1 MKTQSSERPKQ
12 PVENHSLS
20 NQSLSNHKPDHKLRL
35 IKLIH
40 VAKRQLNL
48 DEHTYRLM
56 LTQATAKESLR
67 AMNLIEL
74 EQVLSLFK
82 QKGFIIQVKPRTN
95 KRLHLPVMS
104 PDVTPKRRSPAS
116 GTSPNA
122 LIDKIRAIWITMGH
136 HFIIEDNSETALD
149 AFVRRMTGTKKGQGV
164 DSTQWLS
171 DAQAVKVLESLKN
184 WHRRELIERIKARG
198 QTLPPRDNN
207 RLPSY
212 NAVLEIYLN
221 TATLCKP
228 HDKKIVKEAR
238 HD

>member
-1 MKTQSSERPKQ
+1 MKTQRSERPKQ
-12 PVENHSLS
+12 PVGNHSLNS
-20 NQSLSNHKPDHKLRL
+20 HKTDNKLRL

-48 DEHTYRLM
+48 DEHIYRLM
-56 LTQATAKESLR
+56 LAQATAKASLR

-82 QKGFIIQVKPRTN
+82 QKGFVIQVKSRTN

-104 PDVTPKRRSPAS
+104 QAAMPKRQSPAS

-171 DAQAVKVLESLKN
+171 DPQAVKVLESLKN

-198 QTLPPRDNN
+198 QRLPVQDNN
-207 RLPSY
+207 KLPSY
-212 NAVLEIYLN
+212 HVVLDLYLK
-221 TATLCKP
+221 TAMPEGKP
-228 HDKKIVKEAR
+228 HD
-238 HD
+238 

>member
-1 MKTQSSERPKQ
+1 MKTQT
-12 PVENHSLS
+12 
-20 NQSLSNHKPDHKLRL
+20 QSTPKLRL

-40 VAKRQLNL
+40 LAKRQLNL
-48 DEHTYRLM
+48 DEHIYRLM
-56 LTQATAKESLR
+56 LKQATAKDSLR

-82 QKGFIIQVKPRTN
+82 QKGFVIQVNSRSN
-95 KRLHLPVMS
+95 QRLNNQAA
-104 PDVTPKRRSPAS
+104 TPKRRSPAS

-122 LIDKIRAIWITMGH
+122 LMDKIRAIWITMGH

-171 DAQAVKVLESLKN
+171 DTQALKVLESLKN

-212 NAVLEIYLN
+212 NVVLEIYLN
-221 TATLCKP
+221 TTTLCKP
-228 HDKKIVKEAR
+228 HDKKIAKEAR